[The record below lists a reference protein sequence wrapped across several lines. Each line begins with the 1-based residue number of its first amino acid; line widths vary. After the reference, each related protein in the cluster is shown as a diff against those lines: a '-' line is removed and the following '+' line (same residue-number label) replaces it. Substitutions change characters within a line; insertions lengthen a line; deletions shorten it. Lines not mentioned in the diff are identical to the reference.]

1 MNCQDAKA
9 AKKTL
14 HNLLVSMPI
23 VGILFQRILQKRDRI
38 E

>member
-1 MNCQDAKA
+1 MNRQDAKA

-14 HNLLVSMPI
+14 HNLLISMLI
-23 VGILFQRILQKRDRI
+23 AGVLFQRILQKHDRI